1 MKYITLTRNGKTY
14 NALRLDVADVA
25 NKGMFAS
32 PWTGFLE
39 FSPPIAQAF
48 LDLNH
53 NNRTVSPKTVEK
65 YVETMQRD
73 QWMPEIGTPIA
84 VSEKGE
90 LQNGQ
95 HRLLALIAAN
105 KTVLMNASFG
115 VSEDALLFFDGG
127 RTRTVA
133 DNAGLMGVSH
143 SQFVS
148 ACANVLSNVVGG
160 VTGRS
165 LQAPDVVQFS
175 DENSDA
181 FGWLFSAG
189 FPELKKSYVNGP
201 LVLAYRTN
209 PEKVAEWTQGFRT
222 GENLPTGSPIA
233 AARQMLFVSKSSR
246 TGVDRVDMATKIL
259 GTIHKYIK
267 GETVTKIYTSDKTV
281 PYFVKAHKEGTLIR
295 TWWEE
300 SEKKK
305 KAPIEV
311 VNK

>member
-1 MKYITLTRNGKTY
+1 MKYMTHVRNGRTY
-14 NALRLDVADVA
+14 NVLTLEPSDFETKAVFKA
-25 NKGMFAS
+25 
-32 PWTGFLE
+32 PWSGFLYIT
-39 FSPPIAQAF
+39 PKIADE
-48 LDLNH
+48 LLKLNH
-53 NNRTVSPKTVEK
+53 NNRSVSSKTLEK
-65 YVETMQRD
+65 YIETMERD
-73 QWMPEIGTPIA
+73 QWMPEIGTPIS
-84 VSEKGE
+84 VSEMGE

-95 HRLLALIAAN
+95 HRLLALIASE
-105 KTVLMNASFG
+105 KTLVMNASFG

-281 PYFVKAHKEGTLIR
+281 PYFVKAHKEGSLIR

-300 SEKKK
+300 SQKKK